1 MQVGTHRNHRETT
14 PTLLELVLRLDGH
27 FRRSLE
33 PIRVTPLQAGVILF
47 LHRHAETNLTDT
59 AAALCV
65 RQPTLSAVMKDLV
78 RKRWVSKR
86 RSVADTRI
94 VHLRLSRRGDA
105 LVQKIAEQVRRV
117 GTLIT
122 DKIVVEQT

>member
-1 MQVGTHRNHRETT
+1 MQVGTHRNQKETA
-14 PTLLELVLRLDGH
+14 PTLLELVLRLEGH
-27 FRRSLE
+27 FRRNLE
-33 PIRVTPLQAGVILF
+33 PIRVTPLQAGVLLF
-47 LHRHAETNLTDT
+47 LHRYAETNLTDT

-78 RKRWVSKR
+78 RKRWVTKR

-117 GTLIT
+117 RTQIT
-122 DKIVVEQT
+122 DKIVAEQT